1 MSTLEA
7 AKTPTGLET
16 PKVVPRN
23 PGLTPTMLNHAAWV
37 THDVAATY
45 DFYTRIMGMEI
56 ASTVIDDKVPS
67 TGDSFPYFHIFFK
80 MKDGSTLAFFEA
92 PGLPAP
98 AKSTHPAYDIFTHIA
113 LEVSSQEDVDKWHK
127 WLRENDVDIVGP
139 TDHGIIYSIYF
150 FDPNGV
156 RLEITTPLD
165 KDWNNH
171 TKDAKS
177 DFALWVGTKEKAK
190 TEGRNV
196 VDALIKLAQD
206 RREARNNAT
215 H

>member
-1 MSTLEA
+1 MTTVLEA
-7 AKTPTGLET
+7 PTKAKL
-16 PKVVPRN
+16 RN

-67 TGDSFPYFHIFFK
+67 TGDAFPYFHVFFK
-80 MKDGSTLAFFEA
+80 MQDGSTFAFFEA
-92 PGLPAP
+92 PGLPPP
-98 AKSTHPAYDIFTHIA
+98 AKSTHPAYDIFNHIA
-113 LEVSSQEDVDKWHK
+113 LEVSSREDVMKWYN
-127 WLRENDVDIVGP
+127 WLTENDIDIVGP
-139 TDHGIIYSIYF
+139 TDHGLIYSIYF
-150 FDPNGV
+150 HDPNGV

-171 TKDAKS
+171 TENAKE
-177 DFALWVGTKEKAK
+177 DFALWVGAKEKAK
-190 TEGRNV
+190 AEGGDVNK
-196 VDALIKLAQD
+196 ALFTLARE
-206 RREARNNAT
+206 RREARNAGE

>member
-1 MSTLEA
+1 MSVAQKLPGI
-7 AKTPTGLET
+7 KSHL
-16 PKVVPRN
+16 N

-37 THDVAATY
+37 THDVAATH

-92 PGLPAP
+92 PGLPPP

-113 LEVSSQEDVDKWHK
+113 LEVSSREDVLKWHE
-127 WLRENDVDIVGP
+127 WLKKNDIDIVGP

-150 FDPNGV
+150 YDPNGV

-165 KDWNNH
+165 EEWNNH
-171 TKDAKS
+171 AIAAQKDF
-177 DFALWVGTKEKAK
+177 DLWVGAKEKAK
-190 TEGRNV
+190 SEGRDV
-196 VDALIKLAQD
+196 IEALVKLAVD
-206 RREARNNAT
+206 RREERSAA

>member
-1 MSTLEA
+1 MTTVTETGAPA
-7 AKTPTGLET
+7 AKTAS
-16 PKVVPRN
+16 N
-23 PGLTPTMLNHAAWV
+23 PGLTPMMLNHAAWV
-37 THDVAATY
+37 THDVEATY

-56 ASTVIDDKVPS
+56 ASTVIDDAVPS
-67 TGDSFPYFHIFFK
+67 TGDAFPYFHIFFK
-80 MKDGSTLAFFEA
+80 MKDGSTFAFFEA

-113 LEVSSQEDVDKWHK
+113 LEVDTVEELQKWHN
-127 WLRENDVDIVGP
+127 WLLANNIDVVGP
-139 TDHGIIYSIYF
+139 TDHGIIMSIYF

-171 TKDAKS
+171 TATAEEDFRLWTGAKR
-177 DFALWVGTKEKAK
+177 KAK
-190 TEGRNV
+190 EDGKDVVEAMIALARKRRAERN
-196 VDALIKLAQD
+196 AAAGKA
-206 RREARNNAT
+206 

>member
-1 MSTLEA
+1 MSTLERTKA
-7 AKTPTGLET
+7 PTGIA
-16 PKVVPRN
+16 PRN

-67 TGDSFPYFHIFFK
+67 TGDAFPYFHIFFK

-113 LEVSSQEDVDKWHK
+113 LEVSSKEEVDKWYK
-127 WLRENDVDIVGP
+127 WLKENDVDIVGP

-177 DFALWVGTKEKAK
+177 DFALWVSTKEKAK

-196 VDALIKLAQD
+196 VEALIKLAQE
-206 RREARNNAT
+206 RREARNSAT

>member
-1 MSTLEA
+1 MSVAVEL
-7 AKTPTGLET
+7 
-16 PKVVPRN
+16 PKVKSRLN

-37 THDVAATY
+37 THDVAATH

-92 PGLPAP
+92 PGLPPP

-113 LEVSSQEDVDKWHK
+113 LEVASPEDVRTWHA
-127 WLRENDVDIVGP
+127 WLKQNDIDIVGP

-150 FDPNGV
+150 YDPNGV

-165 KDWNNH
+165 KEWNNH
-171 TKDAKS
+171 AVTAQE
-177 DFALWVGTKEKAK
+177 DFRLWIETKEKAK
-190 TEGRNV
+190 ADGADITK
-196 VDALIKLAQD
+196 ALVKLALD
-206 RREARNNAT
+206 RRAERNAAK

>member
-1 MSTLEA
+1 MADT
-7 AKTPTGLET
+7 LET
-16 PKVVPRN
+16 PRLAAPRN

-67 TGDSFPYFHIFFK
+67 TGDDFPYFHIFFK
-80 MKDGSTLAFFEA
+80 MKDGSTFAFFEA

-98 AKSTHPAYDIFTHIA
+98 AKSTHPAYDIFNHIA
-113 LEVSSQEDVDKWHK
+113 LEVSSREDVMKWYD
-127 WLRENDVDIVGP
+127 WLKENGLDVVGP
-139 TDHGIIYSIYF
+139 TDHKGLILSIYF
-150 FDPNGV
+150 HDPNGV

-171 TKDAKS
+171 TATAKE
-177 DFALWVGTKEKAK
+177 DFALWVGTKEKARA
-190 TEGRNV
+190 EGKDV
-196 VDALIKLAQD
+196 VQELVRVIKET
-206 RREARNNAT
+206 RERYGD